1 MTSVNISWTLSRYL
15 GRQFLVTVLITF
27 GVFLCLIYM
36 IDLVELTRRAAG
48 HKEIAFS
55 LLASMAILHLPTIGS
70 DTLPFAVLF
79 GGMAAFMRVTR
90 NNELVIA
97 RAAGVSV
104 WQFMLPAITVA
115 FLIGSFII
123 TIYNPVA
130 SAMTERY
137 TQLDAKHLR
146 GQTNLLAV
154 SSNGLWLRRS
164 DGDGLS
170 VVHAQRVSESGLR
183 LQSVTIFL
191 YSSDDSFTGRIDARN
206 AELKD
211 GFWAMQDAWVSPA
224 SDQPRHYDTYEQPT
238 TLTLTKV
245 QESFA
250 DADTISFWD
259 LPHFIQ
265 MAEAAGF
272 SAKRYRL
279 HFYDLLAT
287 PILLCTM
294 VLVGCVFSLRTTRLG
309 GVVQL
314 VVGGIMAGFLLYF
327 LSDLSLA
334 LGKSGVLPPFLAAWS
349 PAIVGMLLGLAVLF
363 HLEDG

>member
-15 GRQFLVTVLITF
+15 GRQFFITVMITF

-48 HKEIAFS
+48 HKDIAFS

-104 WQFMLPAITVA
+104 WQFMLPALAVA

-123 TIYNPVA
+123 TIYNPIA

-137 TQLDAKHLR
+137 TQLEGKYLR

-154 SSNGLWLRRS
+154 SANGLWLRQA

-170 VVHAQRVSESGLR
+170 VVHAQRVSERELR
-183 LQSVTIFL
+183 LEDVTIFL
-191 YSSDDSFTGRIDARN
+191 YNADDSFTDRIDAKKADLQN
-206 AELKD
+206 
-211 GFWAMQDAWVSPA
+211 GYWALQDTWISPA
-224 SDQPRHYDTYEQPT
+224 NDQPRHYDTYKLPT

-259 LPHFIQ
+259 LPHFIE
-265 MAEAAGF
+265 MAESAGF

-294 VLVGCVFSLRTTRLG
+294 VLVGCVFSLRASRLG
-309 GVVQL
+309 GLVQL
-314 VVGGIMAGFLLYF
+314 VVGGVMAGFLLYF

>member
-1 MTSVNISWTLSRYL
+1 MTSVNISWTLSRYM
-15 GRQFLVTVLITF
+15 GRQFFIAVLITF

-36 IDLVELTRRAAG
+36 VDLVELTRRAANN
-48 HKEIAFS
+48 KDIAFS
-55 LLASMAILHLPTIGS
+55 LLASMALLHLPTIGS
-70 DTLPFAVLF
+70 ETLPFAVLF

-104 WQFMLPAITVA
+104 WQFMLPAIAVA
-115 FLIGSFII
+115 FLMGSFIV

-130 SAMTERY
+130 SVMAERY
-137 TQLDAKHLR
+137 TQLEAKHLR

-154 SSNGLWLRRS
+154 SANGLWLRRS
-164 DGDGLS
+164 DGDGFS
-170 VVHAQRVSESGLR
+170 VIHAQRVSESGLR
-183 LQSVTIFL
+183 LEDVTIFL
-191 YSSDDSFTGRIDARN
+191 YNTDDSFTGRIDAHK
-206 AELKD
+206 AELMD
-211 GFWAMQDAWVSPA
+211 GYWAMQDTWVSPA
-224 SDQPRHYDTYEQPT
+224 NDQPHHYDTYQQPT

-259 LPHFIQ
+259 LPHFIE
-265 MAEAAGF
+265 MAESAGF

-279 HFYDLLAT
+279 HFYDLLAM
-287 PILLCTM
+287 PLLLCTM
-294 VLVGCVFSLRTTRLG
+294 VLVGCVFSLRATRLG
-309 GVVQL
+309 GLIQL
-314 VVGGIMAGFLLYF
+314 MVGGVIVGFLLYF

-334 LGKSGVLPPFLAAWS
+334 LGKSGVLPPFLAAWA
-349 PAIVGMLLGLAVLF
+349 PAIVAMLLGLAVLF

>member
-1 MTSVNISWTLSRYL
+1 MV
-15 GRQFLVTVLITF
+15 
-27 GVFLCLIYM
+27 
-36 IDLVELTRRAAG
+36 DLVELTRRAAD
-48 HKEIAFS
+48 KKDIAFS
-55 LLASMAILHLPTIGS
+55 LLAAMAFLNLPTVGS

-104 WQFMLPAITVA
+104 WQFMMPAIVVSFTIGMLVITV
-115 FLIGSFII
+115 
-123 TIYNPVA
+123 YNPVA
-130 SAMTERY
+130 AAMSARY
-137 TQLDAKHLR
+137 SQLEGKYLR
-146 GQTNLLAV
+146 GQKSLLAV
-154 SSNGLWLRRS
+154 SSNGLWLRQA

-170 VVHAQRVSESGLR
+170 VVHAKRVSELGLK
-183 LQSVTIFL
+183 LEDVTIFL
-191 YSSDDSFTGRIDARN
+191 YSNDENFTGRIDAKK
-206 AELKD
+206 ADLED
-211 GFWAMQDAWVSPA
+211 GYWALTDAWISPA
-224 SDQPRHYDTYEQPT
+224 NDQPRHYASYRQPT

-250 DADTISFWD
+250 DEDTISFWD
-259 LPHFIQ
+259 LPHFIE

-294 VLVGCVFSLRTTRLG
+294 VLVGSVFSLRSSRLG
-309 GVVQL
+309 GLVQL
-314 VVGGIMAGFLLYF
+314 VLGGVMAGFMLYF
-327 LSDLSLA
+327 LSDLALA

-349 PAIVGMLLGLAVLF
+349 PAIVAMLLGLAVLF